1 MPRKGVDNRGRDERR
16 EDALRPC
23 GLLGYDRDRLAMHL
37 LERGA
42 FEIAETQFRRAVW
55 LNPFEPRFK
64 THLAWCLYKQGR
76 HADALA
82 CLAEVSE
89 SEMDAD
95 MHTIVRL
102 IRQGVSMKSVKGAG

>member
-1 MPRKGVDNRGRDERR
+1 MRRTKKPKGDNDRR
-16 EDALRPC
+16 EEALRPC
-23 GLLGYDRDRLAMHL
+23 AMLGYDRDRLAMHL

-55 LNPFEPRFK
+55 LNPFEPRFEM
-64 THLAWCLYKQGR
+64 HLAWCLYKQGR

-82 CLAEVSE
+82 CLAEVPE
-89 SEMDAD
+89 ADMDAD

-102 IRQGVSMKSVKGAG
+102 IKQGVSKKPIEGGR

>member
-1 MPRKGVDNRGRDERR
+1 M
-16 EDALRPC
+16 RPC

-37 LERGA
+37 VSREA
-42 FEIAETQFRRAVW
+42 YEIAETQFRRAIW

-64 THLAWCLYKQGR
+64 AHLAWCLYRQGR

-89 SEMDAD
+89 ADMNAD

-102 IRQGVSMKSVKGAG
+102 IRQGVSRKFVEGGE

>member
-1 MPRKGVDNRGRDERR
+1 MPKKPVDTRDRDERR

-23 GLLGYDRDRLAMHL
+23 RYLGYDRDSLAMYL

-42 FEIAETQFRRAVW
+42 SDIAEPQLRRAIW

-64 THLAWCLYKQGR
+64 THLAWCLYKLGQ
-76 HADALA
+76 HAAALA

-89 SEMDAD
+89 AEMDAD
-95 MHTIVRL
+95 MKTIVRL
-102 IRQGVSMKSVKGAG
+102 IEQGVSKKSVEEGG